1 MQSQTAVESSIARP
15 STYRAPEQATRDAES
30 YIDPNATRWIFVPVQ
45 PITGLPGQD
54 FGVWQIPE
62 NQFFP
67 IYTAFPVIPNET
79 GTTTTVPFTS
89 QAQLAALSDL
99 AASDTTPRVL
109 IDLFKLSQLENA
121 QEQEQILEVLTNP
134 NKCSKYPFQL
144 RNRCATCW
152 RHYLATEA
160 PSRVAEEFAHSERL
174 FEAAAATLDQLIFA
188 FDTAIP
194 RAEADL
200 STALKTLDD
209 GRSGKTALFDIDYRN
224 IRNAHKDMPSF
235 RTSTDQGGD
244 IARLTEAL
252 TKTLTPQV
260 AQSTGVTSDDVKSIV
275 SEALSVKELVISE
288 KDNEILR
295 LRAQLAEA
303 QAEKQPAPEGATA
316 LPSAKPNTGAGK

>member
-1 MQSQTAVESSIARP
+1 MEVQTAVESSIARP
-15 STYRAPEQATRDAES
+15 STYRAPEKATRDAAT
-30 YIDPNATRWIFVPVQ
+30 YIDPNATRWVFVPVQ

-67 IYTAFPVIPNET
+67 IYTAFPVIPNEE
-79 GTTTTVPFTS
+79 GTSTQTPFS
-89 QAQLAALSDL
+89 SSAQLAALSDY
-99 AASDTTPRVL
+99 AASDTAPRYLV
-109 IDLFKLSQLENA
+109 DLFKLSQLESA

-134 NKCSKYPFQL
+134 KRCSKYPFQL
-144 RNRCATCW
+144 GNRCATCW
-152 RHYLATEA
+152 RNYLVTDA
-160 PSRVAEEFAHSERL
+160 PTRVAEEFAHSERL

-200 STALKTLDD
+200 SSALKMLDD
-209 GRSGKTALFDIDYRN
+209 GRTGKTALFDIDYRN

-235 RTSTDQGGD
+235 RTSTDSGGD
-244 IARLTEAL
+244 IARLTDVL

-260 AQSTGVTSDDVKSIV
+260 AQNTGVTSDDVKSIV
-275 SEALSVKELVISE
+275 SEALSVKELAISE

-295 LRAQLAEA
+295 LRVQLAEA
-303 QAEKQPAPEGATA
+303 QAEKQPAPEGALA
-316 LPSAKPNTGAGK
+316 LPSAKPNTGANK